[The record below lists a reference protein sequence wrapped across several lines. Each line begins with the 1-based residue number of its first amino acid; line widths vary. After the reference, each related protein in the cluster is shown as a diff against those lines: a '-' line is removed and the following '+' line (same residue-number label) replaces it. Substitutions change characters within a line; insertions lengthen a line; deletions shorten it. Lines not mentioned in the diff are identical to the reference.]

1 MFGRA
6 TITLGIG
13 PHSSSKLNIG
23 PNHERVATLPSE
35 MFGAFSDSQMT
46 VDDTAGFLR
55 LPLHL
60 RRIELRAH
68 VHSQRYMSMSY
79 PRLLVLSPVIRLI
92 VGLYSACLR

>member
-35 MFGAFSDSQMT
+35 MFGAFSDSQWPT
-46 VDDTAGFLR
+46 RRCFLR

-60 RRIELRAH
+60 RPIELRAR
-68 VHSQRYMSMSY
+68 VHSQRYMMRMSY
-79 PRLLVLSPVIRLI
+79 WRLQVFSPVIRLI
-92 VGLYSACLR
+92 VALYSACPVN